1 MRLHRLDAKL
11 AIKKRL
17 KSELAEVTYINEQLL
32 NGRKEACQNMTRRM
46 RQAKAVQD
54 DTTCRDKKAES
65 SILAV
70 VN

>member
-17 KSELAEVTYINEQLL
+17 KSELAEVKYINEQLL

-46 RQAKAVQD
+46 RQSKAVQD

-65 SILAV
+65 AILAL